1 LALPTPE
8 FVSYIKNIIAAT
20 ELGEGF
26 DTVLAAVF
34 EAAGKPLKLEQ
45 VADPHAGANELVV
58 KVGACGV
65 CGSDIHAARHPD
77 AVFARTLPSGSILGH
92 EFAGE
97 VVEIGPGAER
107 WRVGDRIAGFPIYSC
122 GRCSACRAERVAHCR
137 AARFLGLSDA
147 QGAFAEY
154 VRVPSQ
160 HSVPL
165 ASHVSFQAGAIAE
178 PLAVCLHA
186 ARFATPLRGASVLVI
201 GAGPIGLLLAA
212 VCSYHGARD
221 IIVSDIVGER
231 ARRATLVG
239 ATGAVDASTE
249 DAREKFRSIARRRPT
264 VVFDAAG
271 SAGSLDL
278 ALELAGQDARV
289 VVVAARSSKSDV
301 TTMSGFYKE
310 LTVSFAKAYTT
321 GAFREACRLIET
333 GEIDVAPIITDRVG
347 FDAFPAIFDSLSRP
361 SVRGKVLLE
370 PLN

>member
-1 LALPTPE
+1 M
-8 FVSYIKNIIAAT
+8 
-20 ELGEGF
+20 
-26 DTVLAAVF
+26 LAAVF
-34 EAAGKPLKLEQ
+34 EAAGQPLKLAR

-77 AVFARTLPSGSILGH
+77 AVFGRALAGGSILGH

-97 VVEIGPGAER
+97 VVEVGQGAER
-107 WRVGDRIAGFPIYSC
+107 WRVGDRLAGFPIYCC
-122 GRCSACRAERVAHCR
+122 GRCPACRAERVAHCR
-137 AARFLGLSDA
+137 SARFLGLSDA
-147 QGAFAEY
+147 QGAYAEY

-165 ASHVSFQAGAIAE
+165 ASHVSFHAAALAE

-186 ARFATPLRGASVLVI
+186 ARFATPLRGARVLVI
-201 GAGPIGLLLAA
+201 GAGAIGLLLAA
-212 VCSYHGARD
+212 VSRHQGARE
-221 IIVSDIVGER
+221 IVVSDIVGER
-231 ARRATLVG
+231 AQRAMLVG
-239 ATGAVDASTE
+239 ASGAIDASTE

-289 VVVAARSSKSDV
+289 VVVAAWRGKSDV

-333 GEIDVAPIITDRVG
+333 GEIDVDPIVTDRVG
-347 FDAFPAIFDSLSRP
+347 FDAFPAIFDSLGRP
-361 SVRGKVLLE
+361 TGRGKVLLE